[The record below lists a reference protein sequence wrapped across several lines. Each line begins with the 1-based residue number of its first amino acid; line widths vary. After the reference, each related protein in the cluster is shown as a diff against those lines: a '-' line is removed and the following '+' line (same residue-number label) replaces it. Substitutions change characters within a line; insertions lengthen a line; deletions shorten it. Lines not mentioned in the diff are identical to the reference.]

1 MFLSIFI
8 LMVYHLDFSK
18 VKTKCEGRGLESA
31 KVTIEQ
37 VPVSR
42 SIAVSGI
49 SDNTT
54 QDAIELYFENQ
65 RYGGGPVE
73 RVEFIPKGDRAV
85 VVFQD
90 PKGL

>member
-1 MFLSIFI
+1 MF
-8 LMVYHLDFSK
+8 YRLDFSK
-18 VKTKCEGRGLESA
+18 IKTKCAERGVDSA

-37 VPVSR
+37 VPVCT
-42 SIAVSGI
+42 SIVVSGI
-49 SDNTT
+49 SDDTT
-54 QDAIELYFENQ
+54 HDAIELYFESP

-73 RVEFIPKGDRAV
+73 RAEFLPKGGRAV

>member
-1 MFLSIFI
+1 LF
-8 LMVYHLDFSK
+8 YHLDFSK
-18 VKTKCEGRGLESA
+18 IKTKGKQRGVDSA

-37 VPVSR
+37 VPVTA
-42 SIAVSGI
+42 SILVSGI
-49 SDNTT
+49 SDDITH
-54 QDAIELYFENQ
+54 DAIELYFESS

-73 RVEFIPKGDRAV
+73 RVDFIPQGGRAV

>member
-1 MFLSIFI
+1 MF
-8 LMVYHLDFSK
+8 YHLDFSK
-18 VKTKCEGRGLESA
+18 IKTKGEQRGVDSA

-37 VPVSR
+37 VPVTA
-42 SIAVSGI
+42 SILVSGI
-49 SDNTT
+49 SNDTT
-54 QDAIELYFENQ
+54 HDAIELYFESS

-73 RVEFIPKGDRAV
+73 RVDFIPQDGKAV

>member
-1 MFLSIFI
+1 MF
-8 LMVYHLDFSK
+8 YHLDFSK
-18 VKTKCEGRGLESA
+18 IKSKVEKRDLDSA
-31 KVTIEQ
+31 KLTIEQ
-37 VPVSR
+37 VSVSTG
-42 SIAVSGI
+42 IVVSGI

-54 QDAIELYFENQ
+54 HDAIELYFESP

-73 RVEFIPKGDRAV
+73 KVEFIPKGGRAV

>member
-1 MFLSIFI
+1 M
-8 LMVYHLDFSK
+8 D
-18 VKTKCEGRGLESA
+18 SA

-37 VPVSR
+37 VPVSTR
-42 SIAVSGI
+42 IVVSGI

-54 QDAIELYFENQ
+54 HDAIELYFESR

-73 RVEFIPKGDRAV
+73 RVEFTPKSGNAV

-90 PKGL
+90 PKGLLHNSNLRLEFGYLLVAVE

>member
-1 MFLSIFI
+1 M
-8 LMVYHLDFSK
+8 DA
-18 VKTKCEGRGLESA
+18 A

-37 VPVSR
+37 VPVCT
-42 SIAVSGI
+42 SIVVSGI

-54 QDAIELYFENQ
+54 RDAIELYFESG

-73 RVEFIPKGDRAV
+73 RVELLNGGRAV

>member
-1 MFLSIFI
+1 M
-8 LMVYHLDFSK
+8 YHLDFSK
-18 VKTKCEGRGLESA
+18 IKTKGEERGLDSA

-37 VPVSR
+37 VLVNK
-42 SIAVSGI
+42 SIVVSGI
-49 SDNTT
+49 PNDTT
-54 QDAIELYFENQ
+54 NDAIELYFESR

-73 RVEFIPKGDRAV
+73 RVEFIPKGGRAV

>member
-1 MFLSIFI
+1 M
-8 LMVYHLDFSK
+8 YHLDFSK
-18 VKTKCEGRGLESA
+18 IKTKGEERGLDSA

-37 VPVSR
+37 VLVNK
-42 SIAVSGI
+42 SIVVSGI

-54 QDAIELYFENQ
+54 RDAIELYFESP
-65 RYGGGPVE
+65 RHGGGPVE
-73 RVEFIPKGDRAV
+73 RVEFIPKGGRAV

>member
-1 MFLSIFI
+1 M
-8 LMVYHLDFSK
+8 YHLDFSK
-18 VKTKCEGRGLESA
+18 IKTKGEERGLDSA

-37 VPVSR
+37 VLVNK
-42 SIAVSGI
+42 SIVVSGI
-49 SDNTT
+49 PNDTT
-54 QDAIELYFENQ
+54 RDAIELYFESR

-73 RVEFIPKGDRAV
+73 RVEFIPKGGRAV

>member
-1 MFLSIFI
+1 MFLFIFI

-49 SDNTT
+49 SDNTS

>member
-1 MFLSIFI
+1 MF
-8 LMVYHLDFSK
+8 YHLDFSII
-18 VKTKCEGRGLESA
+18 KTKGEERGLDSA

-37 VPVSR
+37 VPVCT
-42 SIAVSGI
+42 SIVVSGI

-54 QDAIELYFENQ
+54 RDAIELYFEN
-65 RYGGGPVE
+65 RRNGGGPVE
-73 RVEFIPKGDRAV
+73 RVELLKDGRAV